1 MAGRQI
7 GITTEL
13 PRVLS
18 LRDATMLVVSS
29 VIGVGIFFTPGS
41 IAKVLPNAPWFF
53 AAWLVGGALS
63 LAGALANAELGA
75 MFPRAGGNY
84 VYLRVAYHPM
94 AGFLVGWLS
103 FFSIF
108 AGTVATLA
116 IGFTLSLQ
124 SFVPLAP
131 GAKIAVA
138 IAMIWLT
145 TGVNAYATRAGAR
158 LNTATAYLKI
168 AALAALV
175 ILGPILGSG
184 HTAAAPFSSAGSAT
198 VSGFGVALSPV
209 IFSYLG
215 WNASVYVAGEI
226 AEPGQ
231 NLPRSLFWGL
241 GICTTIYLLVTATF
255 VYGLGMEK
263 IVGMPDVGFQAGRV
277 LFGERGSLVVA
288 AMILASAFGCLNANT
303 LVGPRIVYAMA
314 QDRLFFRNAARLSET
329 SRTPWV
335 AVIAQSV
342 TATVLVLVFTEMPRV
357 LDYTTFAIV
366 LATIADTTALYV
378 LRRRE
383 PERERPYRAAGYP
396 VVPMLYILANVGIAI
411 SMMVARPVECVTG
424 LGVLFLGA
432 PVYWLFARRRF
443 PFVRID

>member
-1 MAGRQI
+1 MAGREI
-7 GITTEL
+7 EITTEL

-41 IAKVLPNAPWFF
+41 VAKVLPNAPWFF

-84 VYLRVAYHPM
+84 VYLRAAYHPM

-103 FFSIF
+103 FFTIF

-124 SFVPLAP
+124 SFVPLGP

-138 IAMIWLT
+138 IATIWLT

-168 AALAALV
+168 ATLVALV
-175 ILGPILGSG
+175 ILGPILGGG

-226 AEPGQ
+226 AEPGR

-263 IVGMPDVGFQAGRV
+263 IVGMPDVGVQAGRV
-277 LFGERGSLVVA
+277 LFGEKGSLVVA

-303 LVGPRIVYAMA
+303 LVGPRIAYAMA
-314 QDRLFFRNAARLSET
+314 QDRLFFRDAARLSET

-366 LATIADTTALYV
+366 LAAIADTTALYV

-432 PVYWLFARRRF
+432 PVYWLFARRRAE
-443 PFVRID
+443 

>member
-1 MAGRQI
+1 
-7 GITTEL
+7 
-13 PRVLS
+13 
-18 LRDATMLVVSS
+18 
-29 VIGVGIFFTPGS
+29 
-41 IAKVLPNAPWFF
+41 
-53 AAWLVGGALS
+53 
-63 LAGALANAELGA
+63 
-75 MFPRAGGNY
+75 
-84 VYLRVAYHPM
+84 
-94 AGFLVGWLS
+94 
-103 FFSIF
+103 
-108 AGTVATLA
+108 
-116 IGFTLSLQ
+116 
-124 SFVPLAP
+124 
-131 GAKIAVA
+131 
-138 IAMIWLT
+138 
-145 TGVNAYATRAGAR
+145 
-158 LNTATAYLKI
+158 
-168 AALAALV
+168 V

-226 AEPGQ
+226 AEPGR

-277 LFGERGSLVVA
+277 LFGEKGSLVVA

-314 QDRLFFRNAARLSET
+314 QDRLFFRDAARLSET

-335 AVIAQSV
+335 AVIAQSM

-411 SMMVARPVECVTG
+411 SMMVARPVECLTG

-432 PVYWLFARRRF
+432 PVYWLFARRHF
-443 PFVRID
+443 PFVQID